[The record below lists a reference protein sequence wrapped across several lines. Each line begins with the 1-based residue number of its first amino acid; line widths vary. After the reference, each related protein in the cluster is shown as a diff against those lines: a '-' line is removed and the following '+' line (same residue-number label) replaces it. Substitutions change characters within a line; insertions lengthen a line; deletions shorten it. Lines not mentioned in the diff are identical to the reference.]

1 LLDKPITVYTRNQ
14 SFDDFLTEMILLR
27 RELIAIGKNFN
38 QLVKR
43 LHIIN
48 LEMDVKRWVKLNEKT
63 KELFFQ
69 KVEEIN
75 NKISQIDASW
85 SRE

>member
-1 LLDKPITVYTRNQ
+1 
-14 SFDDFLTEMILLR
+14 MILLR

-43 LHIIN
+43 LHTIN
-48 LEMDVKRWVKLNEKT
+48 QEIDVKRWVELNEKT

-75 NKISQIDASW
+75 NKISQIDTSW